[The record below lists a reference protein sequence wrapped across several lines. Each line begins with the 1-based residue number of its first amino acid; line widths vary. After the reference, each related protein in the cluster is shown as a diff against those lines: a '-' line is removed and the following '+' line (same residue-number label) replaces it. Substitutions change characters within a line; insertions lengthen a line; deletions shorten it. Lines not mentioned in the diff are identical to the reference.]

1 MKYKNSRKRDVLSS
15 EAENFIKDAKLA
27 RKKLREE
34 EPELI
39 RKLLMD
45 SSLDETISSSHSD
58 SSSSPQH
65 TDEARYVM
73 DRESETRILKSF
85 KSVVP
90 HSVAEKNRERIICS
104 YERSHFFQFVF
115 KEYSKIKDFAR
126 RTKVIVCLFIPP
138 GARING
144 NIRNALNDNLKTA
157 VSDLKSPLEYIE
169 NNGWRYLTKAEYNL
183 LAEFAGLCSC
193 IEGINF
199 KRLNV
204 NDTRFR
210 SLNKLEVF
218 FLTCHYKKNYPD
230 IIKRAMNEVLK
241 TDARFEDRLRT
252 YKEIVDVILSENTS
266 QPSLYNFIAGIN
278 IIRSRRYINF
288 PELIN
293 RGAGAVINTAHF
305 NCRRKVH
312 KKINR
317 YIDDTLRNVF
327 RLRKEKAEV
336 DRLRLFLDMNEEGT
350 VNFNRLYEFINKSNV
365 LQGINAENELE
376 NMAEFTIILFSTIIR
391 EMVRFLNGEI
401 TLANGLKIRVF
412 ANDFFKFEI
421 ERIRYSLSTLEE
433 MGRNFPTFSRVRY
446 IGLRQS
452 AMRGEPEENE
462 ILRLI
467 NALVSFIQ
475 SVGKKL
481 VHIKQFSVDESA
493 VEGKPAPLD
502 PATIVSRAFSIPYK
516 DEIIEG
522 TGITGGMSVLET
534 IIYIIHLS
542 YLVGMMYVD
551 PVMTAL
557 LEREKPIT
565 YEMVSLK
572 NTLKRV
578 ADPLQFR
585 KIQEL
590 YELSREI

>member
-1 MKYKNSRKRDVLSS
+1 MLSS
-15 EAENFIKDAKLA
+15 EAESFIKDAKLA
-27 RKKLREE
+27 RKKIREE

-39 RKLLMD
+39 QKLLMD

-58 SSSSPQH
+58 NSSSPQY

-73 DRESETRILKSF
+73 DKESENRILKSF

-90 HSVAEKNRERIICS
+90 HSVAEKNRERMI
-104 YERSHFFQFVF
+104 YGHERRHFFQFVF

-126 RTKVIVCLFIPP
+126 RTKVIVCLLIPP
-138 GARING
+138 RVRING
-144 NIRNALNDNLKTA
+144 NIRNAFNDHLKTA
-157 VSDLKSPLEYIE
+157 VSNLKSPLEYIQ
-169 NNGWRYLTKAEYNL
+169 NNGWRYLTKTEYNL
-183 LAEFAGLCSC
+183 LTEFAGLCSC
-193 IEGINF
+193 IDGINF

-218 FLTCHYKKNYPD
+218 FLTCHYKKDYPD
-230 IIKRAMNEVLK
+230 IIKRAMNEILK
-241 TDARFEDRLRT
+241 TEARFEDKQKT
-252 YKEIVDVILSENTS
+252 YKEIVDVILSENAS
-266 QPSLYNFIAGIN
+266 QPSLYNFIVGIN
-278 IIRSRRYINF
+278 IVRSRQYIDF

-293 RGAGAVINTAHF
+293 HNAGAVINTAHF
-305 NCRRKVH
+305 TCRRKVQ

-327 RLRKEKAEV
+327 RLQKEKAEI

-350 VNFNRLYEFINKSNV
+350 VNFNRLYEFMNKSNI
-365 LQGINAENELE
+365 LQGINAESELE
-376 NMAEFTIILFSTIIR
+376 NMAQFTLILFSSFIR
-391 EMVRFLNGEI
+391 ELVRFLNGKI
-401 TLANGLKIRVF
+401 TLANGSKIQIF
-412 ANDFFKFEI
+412 TNNFFKFEI

-433 MGRNFPTFSRVRY
+433 MERNFPTFSRVRY

-452 AMRGEPEENE
+452 TMSGEPEENE

-467 NALVSFIQ
+467 NALVSFVQ
-475 SVGKKL
+475 SIGKKL
-481 VHIKQFSVDESA
+481 VHIKQFSVDEPA
-493 VEGKPAPLD
+493 VKGRPAPLD
-502 PATIVSRAFSIPYK
+502 SATIVSRAFSIPYK
-516 DEIIEG
+516 DEIIQG
-522 TGITGGMSVLET
+522 TDIIGGMSVLET
-534 IIYIIHLS
+534 ITYIIHLS
-542 YLVGMMYVD
+542 YLVGMMYMD

-590 YELSREI
+590 YEIS